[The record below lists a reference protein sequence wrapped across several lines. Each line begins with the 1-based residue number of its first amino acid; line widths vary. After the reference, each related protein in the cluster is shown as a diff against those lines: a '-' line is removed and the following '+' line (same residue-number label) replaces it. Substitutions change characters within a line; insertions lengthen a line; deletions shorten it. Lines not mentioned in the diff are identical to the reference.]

1 MKVIEPSFTE
11 LKEDRLF
18 QKIELCGRVCYKSE
32 DKITDSSAL
41 NFVKRICVNHHGSV
55 LEHYAFLFRV
65 SESYYDVL
73 YSLRLP
79 FFTMTKISSPLI
91 SFNLRA
97 FLQCAEDEKYEEA
110 LLPFERE
117 LAKAYPDLFQM
128 PEKPSSEHPERI
140 MDFSELNAEEMAF
153 HRRVTIKLITDRGV
167 THELVRHRLAS
178 FSQES
183 TRYCNYGKDKFGNE
197 ITLIRPSELT
207 DETYPIWEAAMKEA
221 EKSYFQMLEKGASPQ
236 IARSVLP
243 NSLKTELVITAD
255 LKEWKLIF
263 DLRCAPQAHPDVRIL
278 MQQVKDYFIEKG
290 YLHDSDKAGT
300 DR

>member
-79 FFTMTKISSPLI
+79 FFAMTKISSPLI

-263 DLRCAPQAHPDVRIL
+263 DLRCALQAHPDVRIL